1 MDELKSGE
9 ITRDEYFE
17 WKINWPQTCDG
28 CGKYEPKKQWRSVKS
43 ELSETQQ
50 NLNSLLFF
58 SLVKEK
64 AL

>member
-17 WKINWPQTCDG
+17 WKINWPYTCDD
-28 CGKYEPKKQWRSVKS
+28 CGKFEPKKQCRSAKS
-43 ELSETQQ
+43 ELSETYQ

-58 SLVKEK
+58 MF
-64 AL
+64 